1 MIQKQNLQKQVAI
14 KDLAATANN
23 KKFDIGFNFGTLF
36 QFIAVKYNK
45 QYNIPQE
52 LLNKIKKIVN
62 LKKEN

>member
-36 QFIAVKYNK
+36 QFIPIKYNK
-45 QYNIPQE
+45 QEIY
-52 LLNKIKKIVN
+52 LKIY
-62 LKKEN
+62 